1 MAINTG
7 RFQIT
12 VLKQGNT
19 EQYSIY
25 IPYDVAI
32 NTGRF
37 QITVLKQ
44 GNTEQYSDETE
55 QYTAET
61 EQYSVCIPYD
71 MAINTGRF
79 QITVLKQRKWSN
91 TGQQKRID
99 PFVCFLSL
107 CFMMFLSMWF
117 YGVCLFLCFMMFFVY
132 MCFVTGYYV
141 LSVVFHQYNP

>member
-19 EQYSIY
+19 EQYSVY

-44 GNTEQYSDETE
+44 SN
-55 QYTAET
+55 T

-79 QITVLKQRKWSN
+79 QITVLKQGKSKAKEGN

>member
-32 NTGRF
+32 NPGRF

-44 GNTEQYSDETE
+44 GKSKAKEG
-55 QYTAET
+55 
-61 EQYSVCIPYD
+61 
-71 MAINTGRF
+71 NTG
-79 QITVLKQRKWSN
+79 TTKK
-91 TGQQKRID
+91 D
-99 PFVCFLSL
+99 
-107 CFMMFLSMWF
+107 
-117 YGVCLFLCFMMFFVY
+117 
-132 MCFVTGYYV
+132 
-141 LSVVFHQYNP
+141 